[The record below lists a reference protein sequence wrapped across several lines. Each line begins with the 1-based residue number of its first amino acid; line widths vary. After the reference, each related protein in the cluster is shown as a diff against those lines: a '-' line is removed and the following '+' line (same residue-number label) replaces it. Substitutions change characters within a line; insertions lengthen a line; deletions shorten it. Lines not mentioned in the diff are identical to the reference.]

1 MRRLG
6 IQLTVGLSA
15 VALLTAACS
24 GTTSS
29 SSAPPTPAGT
39 GGGSA
44 SASGSAGSGATGS
57 AATTGTSG
65 AIVVGGLQDGNFAG
79 MDTGFKA
86 RIARINNQGG
96 IDGRKI
102 QFVGVL
108 NDGDSLSNDLSNAQ
122 TLVLK
127 DHVFA
132 VAPIADEV
140 LNPASVQLFTQNTT
154 PYIGWGL
161 SPAWCAN
168 NWGFPVAGCESTPT
182 YQSTVAF
189 TQAAQAIG
197 KPVKGLKVAVIG
209 TDNSGGKAG
218 TQGIISANK
227 VMGADVVYGQ
237 ASVPQNGTTD
247 YTPYVQA
254 IMAGNPDMVEL
265 VVNFESSVGLTV
277 ALRQAGYKGALWNP
291 GAYVPGL
298 LAAQPQLAQA
308 LTGSLVVADFPPS
321 EQGSPAALQ
330 MESDLKAIGASP
342 TFSLGEAV
350 GWWSAEEFIQMLQA
364 TAAKGPLTQANFEK
378 VINAGWTIKSMP
390 GGISQVSFPRDHIK
404 STGCYG
410 TLVAEGTHY
419 VLKSPFV
426 CNPADTISVSGG

>member
-1 MRRLG
+1 MRRLR
-6 IQLTVGLSA
+6 IKLTVGLSA

-24 GTTSS
+24 SAASS
-29 SSAPPTPAGT
+29 SGSAPPASAA
-39 GGGSA
+39 GGST
-44 SASGSAGSGATGS
+44 SAAGSANATATGS
-57 AATTGTSG
+57 TSG

-79 MDTGFKA
+79 IDTGFKA
-86 RIARINNQGG
+86 RVARLNDQGG
-96 IDGRKI
+96 IGGRKI

-140 LNPASVQLFTQNTT
+140 LNPASVQLFAQNTT
-154 PYIGWGL
+154 PFIGWGL
-161 SPAWCAN
+161 SPAWCGN
-168 NWGFPVAGCESTPT
+168 NWGFPVAGCESTPA
-182 YQSTVAF
+182 YQSTLAF

-265 VVNFESSVGLTV
+265 VVNFQSSVGLTV

-298 LAAQPQLAQA
+298 LTAQPQLAQA

-321 EQGSPAALQ
+321 EEGSPAAQQ
-330 MESDLKAIGASP
+330 MESDLKAIGAP
-342 TFSLGEAV
+342 TVFSLGEAV

-364 TAAKGPLTQANFEK
+364 TAAKGSLTPANFEK
-378 VINAGWTIKSMP
+378 VINAGWTIKAMP
-390 GGISQVSFPRDHIK
+390 GGISGVSFPRDHVK

-410 TLVAEGTHY
+410 TLVAEGTRY

-426 CNPADTISVSGG
+426 CNPADTINVSGG